1 MQPPIGWGDAGSSDL
16 LMGPEQVQREPGQEE
31 VGSDLPDSC
40 PAPPHP
46 TLQINEGVIVHFS
59 PLVSGAKKGLQSMY
73 PAHARICH

>member
-1 MQPPIGWGDAGSSDL
+1 MQPPSGRGDAGSSDL
-16 LMGPEQVQREPGQEE
+16 LMGPEQVQCEPGQEE
-31 VGSDLPDSC
+31 VGSDLPDFC

-59 PLVSGAKKGLQSMY
+59 PLVSGAKKGLLSMY